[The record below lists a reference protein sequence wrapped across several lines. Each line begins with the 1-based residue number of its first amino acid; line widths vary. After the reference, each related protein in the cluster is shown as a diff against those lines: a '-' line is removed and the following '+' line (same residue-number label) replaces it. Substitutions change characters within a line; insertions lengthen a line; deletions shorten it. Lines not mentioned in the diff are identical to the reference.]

1 MVPGTFPDS
10 AGPHQSTTRRFAPA
24 WQRLQAPL
32 VIADDITLAAPP
44 VPVALTYAPDPRLMD
59 ADV

>member
-1 MVPGTFPDS
+1 M
-10 AGPHQSTTRRFAPA
+10 RRFAPV

-44 VPVALTYAPDPRLMD
+44 VPVALTYPPDPKLID